1 MRSRESDWSGIV
13 KARVLTMDARILMSI
28 DSIVK
33 QSHEFGMLSMEFRI
47 LLYIFLKPGQP
58 IKDVQAEV
66 GLSHRGFYLKL
77 QEFVERDFVFIVS
90 DPVDKRRR
98 CLYATESAKAL
109 IRRMLD
115 VYYESAQDADRLDG
129 PACSL

>member
-1 MRSRESDWSGIV
+1 MGAQIF
-13 KARVLTMDARILMSI
+13 MSI
-28 DSIVK
+28 DHIIK
-33 QSHEFGMLSMEFRI
+33 QSHAFGMLSMEFRI
-47 LLYIFLKPGQP
+47 LLYIFLKPGHP
-58 IKDVQAEV
+58 IKDVQGEV

-77 QEFVERDFVFIVS
+77 QEFVERDLVFIVS
-90 DPVDKRRR
+90 DPGDKRRR

-115 VYYESAQDADRLDG
+115 VYYDSTQEADRPDG

>member
-1 MRSRESDWSGIV
+1 
-13 KARVLTMDARILMSI
+13 MSV
-28 DSIVK
+28 DSFVK
-33 QSHEFGMLSMEFRI
+33 QSHEFGMLSTKFRI
-47 LLYIFLKPGQP
+47 LLYIFLTPGQP

-90 DPVDKRRR
+90 DPVDRRRR
-98 CLYATESAKAL
+98 CLYATESAKTL

-129 PACSL
+129 LACSL